1 MNIIKALNDAILS
14 GEITEG
20 QVAFLMKYA
29 KEAAALGLSI
39 TAPPVKAAVVKPAK
53 VVAKAVGFINGETL
67 TIHSENVKRVAAFH
81 KQDASNILHFVSNQF
96 DLLKDYYTNKIKII
110 KAYREKFNTGLAE
123 TKWAVEI
130 LIEGKSPLT
139 MDGKQ

>member
-1 MNIIKALNDAILS
+1 MNIIKALNDAILA
-14 GEITEG
+14 GTITEG
-20 QVAFLMKYA
+20 QVAFLVKYA
-29 KEAAALGLSI
+29 KEAEALGLSI
-39 TAPPVKAAVVKPAK
+39 TAKPVKTAVIKPAK
-53 VVAKAVGFINGETL
+53 VVAHAVGFINGETL
-67 TIHSENVKRVAAFH
+67 TIHSESVKRVCDYL
-81 KQDASNILHFVSNQF
+81 KINDSTLLHFISSQF

-139 MDGKQ
+139 MDGK

>member
-1 MNIIKALNDAILS
+1 MNIIKALNDALVS
-14 GEITEG
+14 GEVTEG
-20 QVAFLMKYA
+20 QVDFLVKYA
-29 KEAAALGLSI
+29 KEADALGLVI
-39 TAPPVKAAVVKPAK
+39 TSAPVKSASVKPAK

-67 TIHSENVKRVAAFH
+67 TIHSENVKRVSSTH
-81 KQDASNILHFVSNQF
+81 KKDASDILHFISSQF

-139 MDGKQ
+139 MGGNA

>member
-1 MNIIKALNDAILS
+1 MNIIKALNDAIID
-14 GEITEG
+14 GTITEG
-20 QVAFLMKYA
+20 QVSFLVKYA

-39 TAPPVKAAVVKPAK
+39 TVKPAKPATVKPPK

-67 TIHSENVKRVAAFH
+67 TIHSESVKRVCDYQ
-81 KQDASNILHFVSNQF
+81 KINDSDLLHFISSQF

-110 KAYREKFNTGLAE
+110 KAYRDRFNSGLAE
-123 TKWAVEI
+123 TKWAIEI